1 MHLAEAML
9 PREEAIRLA
18 RSEMKHMLARNAR
31 YYDRVPDLRPD
42 LERPLLHAIR
52 SDDTWYFIPFARA
65 REGAEPLLVRVN
77 GVTRVVVVDRSF

>member
-18 RSEMKHMLARNAR
+18 RIEMKHMIARNAR

-42 LERPLLHAIR
+42 PERPLLDAIR
-52 SDDTWYFIPFARA
+52 ADDTWYFIPFARA
-65 REGAEPLLVRVN
+65 RAGAEPLLVRVN
-77 GVTRVVVVDRSF
+77 GVTKVVVVDRSF